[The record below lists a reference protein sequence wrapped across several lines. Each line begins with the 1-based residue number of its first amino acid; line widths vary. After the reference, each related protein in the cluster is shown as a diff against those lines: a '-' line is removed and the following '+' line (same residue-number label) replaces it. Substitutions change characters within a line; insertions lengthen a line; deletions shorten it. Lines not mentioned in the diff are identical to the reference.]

1 MTKIGCNILLL
12 YIIKPITTKE
22 KIKIKKTKCMYP
34 IEGIPFEYISTL
46 DSIDLNAVTEEKN
59 VLMTR

>member
-1 MTKIGCNILLL
+1 MGCNILLL
-12 YIIKPITTKE
+12 YSKTPISTKE

-34 IEGIPFEYISTL
+34 IEDIPFEYISTL
-46 DSIDLNAVTEEKN
+46 DNIDLNAVTEEKN